1 MRYCKYKYNNM
12 WTWMYDLNDSKY
24 QAPFWQ
30 CRQQQT
36 VLTSVVKKLNYTG
49 TVAEIA
55 TVDILVS
62 NVYI

>member
-1 MRYCKYKYNNM
+1 M